1 MKEKYIAQYKNKNE
15 FFKGNTSDV
24 LGTKTL
30 YASLKSIIKDTYNY
44 YFETKD
50 RDFILT
56 LAVNNGDY
64 IIETIV
70 WENGGIV
77 EENPKETFITE
88 VFDEKKEKFISI
100 PDGIIDVTGYS
111 KNGAEATAENL
122 YRKINST
129 YPESGVDNEDDTFY
143 DLPEPNIQYGIYFEL
158 EDGDEI
164 SVEDGDYD
172 FQKYYNT
179 EEEAL
184 AAMKKILKDPKVKA
198 DRNIVGIHS
207 VFLVDEDEWDEDPEG
222 NYDTYGY
229 EPYELVDR
237 IDKEDASEV
246 TIDEDGYEDETI
258 LLDEQYESNKKTRTE
273 QEWEDELEDDNSEIF
288 HTMNGLQ
295 SVLDSEEYPSP
306 EVIYSYMDE
315 IYDLF
320 IQGKDKELDHVI
332 RKAKSIIET
341 TLEESFKSKDKYSVL
356 REALDRLDR
365 EDNKGKKSKVRAQVR
380 NLRSKLK

>member
-30 YASLKSIIKDTYNY
+30 YASLKNIIKDTYNY

-222 NYDTYGY
+222 NYNTYGY

-237 IDKEDASEV
+237 IDKEEF
-246 TIDEDGYEDETI
+246 I
-258 LLDEQYESNKKTRTE
+258 
-273 QEWEDELEDDNSEIF
+273 
-288 HTMNGLQ
+288 
-295 SVLDSEEYPSP
+295 EEN
-306 EVIYSYMDE
+306 
-315 IYDLF
+315 
-320 IQGKDKELDHVI
+320 
-332 RKAKSIIET
+332 
-341 TLEESFKSKDKYSVL
+341 FKSNDKYSVL
-356 REALDRLDR
+356 REALDKLDE
-365 EDNKGKKSKVRAQVR
+365 EDNREKINVRAKIK
-380 NLRSKLK
+380 NLRSKLR